1 MCMIA
6 SAQGCHENRGPESEN
21 ASILYLGLIDSSCM
35 SRYSK
40 NEFQTITAY
49 NFSNFFSDV
58 GGISKRLIQ

>member
-40 NEFQTITAY
+40 NEFHTVKQLQPTTFQI
-49 NFSNFFSDV
+49 FF
-58 GGISKRLIQ
+58 QM